1 MRRHQARDTKMSS
14 DRDMPQIV
22 IERGGSLGP
31 FLWGLATGAVLA
43 LLYAPKSGEETQR
56 ELKEGARKLRLG
68 AEEKLAE
75 FKETAGER
83 YEQVREDV
91 GTRLETAKEELHDR
105 KVQAEQALK
114 TGRDT
119 ARKARDDLEKR
130 VAESKASYKAE
141 MERVALEK
149 SEAGAESDS

>member
-1 MRRHQARDTKMSS
+1 MSS

-31 FLWGLATGAVLA
+31 FFWGLVTGAVLG

-56 ELKEGARKLRLG
+56 ELKEGARRLRQG

-75 FKETAGER
+75 LKDSAEQTYER
-83 YEQVREDV
+83 VREDV
-91 GTRLETAKEELHDR
+91 GSRLETAKEELQDR
-105 KVQAEQALK
+105 KRQAEEALK
-114 TGRDT
+114 AGRDT
-119 ARKARDDLEKR
+119 ARKARDDLERR
-130 VAESKASYKAE
+130 VAESKASYRAE
-141 MERVALEK
+141 MERVELEK

>member
-1 MRRHQARDTKMSS
+1 MSS

-31 FLWGLATGAVLA
+31 FLWGLATGAMLA
-43 LLYAPKSGEETQR
+43 LLYAPKTGEETQR
-56 ELKEGARKLRLG
+56 ELKEGARRLRQG

-75 FKETAGER
+75 LKDSAEETYGR
-83 YEQVREDV
+83 VREDV
-91 GTRLETAKEELHDR
+91 GERLETAKDELQGR
-105 KVQAEQALK
+105 KRQAEEALK
-114 TGRDT
+114 AGRDSAKKT
-119 ARKARDDLEKR
+119 RDDLERR

>member
-1 MRRHQARDTKMSS
+1 MSS

-22 IERGGSLGP
+22 IERGSSLGP
-31 FLWGLATGAVLA
+31 FLWGLVTGAVLA
-43 LLYAPKSGEETQR
+43 LLYAPRTGEETQR
-56 ELKEGARKLRLG
+56 ELKEGARRLRQG

-75 FKETAGER
+75 LRESAEGTYER
-83 YEQVREDV
+83 VREDV
-91 GTRLETAKEELHDR
+91 GERLESAKDELQDR
-105 KVQAEQALK
+105 KQQAEQALK
-114 TGRDT
+114 VGRET
-119 ARKARDDLEKR
+119 ARKTRDDLERR